1 MSESDTINDFR
12 ANVIKYKSIA
22 SLSMRAYCFLLL
34 FGEFVM
40 LLTQSIIYV

>member
-22 SLSMRAYCFLLL
+22 SLSMRAYSLLV

-40 LLTQSIIYV
+40 LLTQSVIYV